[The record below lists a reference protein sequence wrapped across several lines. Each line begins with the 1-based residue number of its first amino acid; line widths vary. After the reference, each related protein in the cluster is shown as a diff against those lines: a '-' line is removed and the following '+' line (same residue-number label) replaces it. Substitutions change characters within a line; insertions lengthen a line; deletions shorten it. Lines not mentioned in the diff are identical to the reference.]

1 MAVEARTAELFTRLY
16 AMAKPFEPTAYFDSE
31 MDQLVYLTSNA
42 SYRAERVDSYLTI
55 LWDARELR
63 IIGIKLK
70 GFRSLFD
77 ELKAARLVEE
87 SHFFPLCKAISM
99 LMQRMVAS
107 ANPAKD
113 EPPYKQR
120 ASWYKKAEEFVG
132 DYRFDERQL
141 MMAA

>member
-16 AMAKPFEPTAYFDSE
+16 AMARPFEPAAYFDPE
-31 MDQLVYLTSNA
+31 IDQLVYLTSNA

-77 ELKAARLVEE
+77 ELKTAGLVEE

-99 LMQRMVAS
+99 LMRRAVVS

-113 EPPYKQR
+113 DPQYKQR
-120 ASWYKKAEEFVG
+120 AHWYKKAEEVVG

-141 MMAA
+141 MVA